1 MSVCDSSITVYPSSD
16 FFLPSFS
23 ICYILISFFVSFF
36 FLYFSL
42 IFIFKG
48 NKIRAV
54 GVDSKKKRKQKPK
67 PCPILP
73 TWSPWHFHTNL
84 TTIINGEQ
92 PKKKSILKKSQRNKP
107 SSVSKYVNYKN
118 WIRPYKRCAGEWER
132 GVSSGSGEALLGSTQ
147 TGAVRESGHGRG
159 TPGGGTGRSNWGT
172 SFSLCFDLFPSF
184 CFIFPPSPFSNAF
197 RSTCQLIIYLY
208 D

>member
-1 MSVCDSSITVYPSSD
+1 MPHFTHLVPLTLSHKSHNNY
-16 FFLPSFS
+16 
-23 ICYILISFFVSFF
+23 
-36 FLYFSL
+36 
-42 IFIFKG
+42 KW
-48 NKIRAV
+48 RAT
-54 GVDSKKKRKQKPK
+54 KKK
-67 PCPILP
+67 
-73 TWSPWHFHTNL
+73 
-84 TTIINGEQ
+84 
-92 PKKKSILKKSQRNKP
+92 KKKKHFFKKSQRNKP
-107 SSVSKYVNYKN
+107 SSVSKYVNSKN

-184 CFIFPPSPFSNAF
+184 CLIFPPSPPFSNAF
-197 RSTCQLIIYLY
+197 RSTCRLIIYLY